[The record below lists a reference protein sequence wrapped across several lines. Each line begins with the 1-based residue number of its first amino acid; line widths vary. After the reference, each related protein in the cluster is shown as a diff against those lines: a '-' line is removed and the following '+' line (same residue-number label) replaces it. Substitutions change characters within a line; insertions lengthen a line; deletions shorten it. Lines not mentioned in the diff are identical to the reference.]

1 MLMGLRWREPAVGL
15 RGDQSRMRFACES
28 STWCFFHI
36 YFEEH
41 VLDLVSL
48 DHGRYGVNSLW
59 SLGSVE
65 KPKSSQI
72 GG

>member
-1 MLMGLRWREPAVGL
+1 
-15 RGDQSRMRFACES
+15 MRFACES